1 MLNLLLLLLTAT
13 TAIAQERP
21 AYPQPADGRV
31 VVHREQPF
39 LESGGER
46 FTFDLYRP
54 AGNDTVPV
62 VIVANV
68 GSRSYGTWQ
77 GYIALAR
84 AFADSG
90 IAAVVYQAAQG
101 KAAEYYDAVIAR
113 LRERATEFRIDPTR
127 VVLWAGSSN
136 VTVGLPIA
144 MDRSRDH
151 IRGLILYYGYAETPE
166 IRTDL
171 PVFFVRSGLDS
182 TQLNQA
188 IDRLIQR
195 ALAANAPWTIEN
207 HGSGYHGFD
216 AMEDG
221 VLSREIV
228 RRTIQFAGSVVR
240 PQLTQAYA
248 ASAADAA
255 LGAAFARGEWDEAIA
270 GYRKKTAEAPGDAEA
285 HRRLGLA
292 LMERQSY
299 AEALTSLERA
309 WELGRRGPRDTGYPA
324 ARAAAMAGN
333 VERSLHWLEVIL
345 KTPFGP
351 PLDELRKSPEFTRV
365 RTDPAFERL
374 LTRIEEERRSKGK
387 G

>member
-1 MLNLLLLLLTAT
+1 MMMNVLVLLLTAT

-21 AYPQPADGRV
+21 AYPAPAEGRV

-54 AGNDTVPV
+54 AGNETVPV

-90 IAAVVYQAAQG
+90 MAAVVYQAGQG
-101 KAAEYYDAVIAR
+101 KAPEHYDAVMAR

-151 IRGLILYYGYAETPE
+151 IRGLILYYGYAETPQ

-171 PVFFVRSGLDS
+171 PVLFVRAGLDS

-188 IDRLIQR
+188 ADRLILR

-207 HGSGYHGFD
+207 YGSGYHGFD
-216 AMEDG
+216 AMEDS

-228 RRTIQFAGSVVR
+228 RRTILFAGSVVR

-292 LMERQSY
+292 
-299 AEALTSLERA
+299 
-309 WELGRRGPRDTGYPA
+309 
-324 ARAAAMAGN
+324 
-333 VERSLHWLEVIL
+333 
-345 KTPFGP
+345 
-351 PLDELRKSPEFTRV
+351 
-365 RTDPAFERL
+365 
-374 LTRIEEERRSKGK
+374 
-387 G
+387 